1 MRTKHAYKLSR
12 EQTRFDLAGSLLPA
26 SVPEIRQTPPSD
38 RLFYPMRDLRYRKSL
53 KYCIVKSVN
62 DI

>member
-1 MRTKHAYKLSR
+1 MRTKHVYKLPR
-12 EQTRFDLAGSLLPA
+12 AQTRFDLVGSSLPA
-26 SVPEIRQTPPSD
+26 SVPEIRQTPHSD

-53 KYCIVKSVN
+53 KYSVVKSVN